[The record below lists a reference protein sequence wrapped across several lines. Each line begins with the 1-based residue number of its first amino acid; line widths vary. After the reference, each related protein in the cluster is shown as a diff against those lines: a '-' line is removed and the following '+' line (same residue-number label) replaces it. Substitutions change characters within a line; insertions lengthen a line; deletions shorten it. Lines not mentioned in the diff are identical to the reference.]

1 MPVKTSDF
9 KTHQQT
15 VEHNGF
21 RFWFNTYDNEYL
33 RSLQFFF
40 IESELKQAIGRA
52 RVNTELCTVE
62 VYSNYPLPEACV
74 TLEEKESGLER
85 FKNISKSQLD
95 NVKADL
101 EQYFGQFRC

>member
-15 VEHNGF
+15 IEHNGF

-74 TLEEKESGLER
+74 T
-85 FKNISKSQLD
+85 
-95 NVKADL
+95 V
-101 EQYFGQFRC
+101 